1 MEKWKKEY
9 EEIKVPEELK
19 EKMETAI
26 LRAKKEKGKMK
37 RKKMY
42 KAFGSMAAVLAAALV
57 VPNTS
62 QTVAAAMQSIP
73 VLGNFFEL
81 VTIRD
86 YQVNNECYVAD
97 VTVPEL
103 AMGQTD
109 TSAQE
114 YGTAT
119 TGIMEEAEVEETTQ
133 ATVEE
138 INIDIQA
145 ITDEL
150 IEEFKAKYEA
160 DEDGHHTLSV
170 DSEVLTDD
178 EKYFS
183 LGLNIFEAE
192 ASGYERKRHYTID
205 KAIGK
210 RAQLSDFYG
219 ENYVEVITE
228 QVKEQMLAQMA
239 ADENVIYWLDSEI
252 DEFNFKQIDEEQD
265 FYVNKDGKVVIC
277 FDEYEVAP
285 GSMGYVEFVL
295 E

>member
-19 EKMETAI
+19 GKMEAAI
-26 LRAKKEKGKMK
+26 LRAKKEKRKMK
-37 RKKMY
+37 RTKLY
-42 KAFGSMAAVLAAALV
+42 KTFGSMAAVLVVALV

-62 QTVAAAMQSIP
+62 QTAAAAMQSIP

-86 YQVNNECYVAD
+86 YHVDTEHYVAD
-97 VTVPEL
+97 VSVPEL
-103 AMGQTD
+103 AMSQAEGEVANTG
-109 TSAQE
+109 TGAAEAAQE
-114 YGTAT
+114 
-119 TGIMEEAEVEETTQ
+119 
-133 ATVEE
+133 TVKD

-150 IEEFKAKYEA
+150 LEEFQAKYEA
-160 DEDGHHTLSV
+160 NEDGHHTLSV

-192 ASGYERKRHYTID
+192 ASGYERQRHYTID
-205 KAIGK
+205 KTTGK
-210 RAQLSDFYG
+210 RVQLSDFYG
-219 ENYVEVITE
+219 EDYVEIITE
-228 QVKEQMLAQMA
+228 EVKEQMREQMA
-239 ADENVIYWLDSEI
+239 ADENVMYWVDDEM
-252 DEFNFKQIDEEQD
+252 DEFSFKQIDEKQD

-285 GSMGYVEFVL
+285 GSMGYIEFVL